1 METRELEIATL
12 KDCTFKVKPSHDS
25 VFKEF
30 EGRTD
35 LPYIH
40 LVIVDSTEKLK
51 WPDIYSCGVGNG
63 ELIDI
68 CEKKMSDII
77 KFYFGDNAR
86 VEDFAWRYVLNSA
99 NAVSIETVHI
109 HLYLAHKDLFGKD
122 GLIMRTVDSIFK
134 DDA

>member
-1 METRELEIATL
+1 MPE
-12 KDCTFKVKPSHDS
+12 V
-25 VFKEF
+25 
-30 EGRTD
+30 
-35 LPYIH
+35 
-40 LVIVDSTEKLK
+40 
-51 WPDIYSCGVGNG
+51 
-63 ELIDI
+63 
-68 CEKKMSDII
+68 I
-77 KFYFGDNAR
+77 KFYFGDDAR